1 MATRITRADIE
12 NAVYRLNNWGKWKD
26 GDNGYFKVYSAN
38 GRYTLD
44 RLVTLDTRNGPRL
57 QWTKVISRPAREMV
71 EYIDAYID
79 GYRQCEE
86 DSNRGRQAN
95 RYERI

>member
-26 GDNGYFKVYSAN
+26 GDNGYYRVYRAN

-44 RLVTLDTRNGPRL
+44 RQLTLDTGDGPHL
-57 QWTKVISRPAREMV
+57 QWTRVISRQAREMV

-79 GYRQCEE
+79 GYQQCEE
-86 DSNRGRQAN
+86 DAHRGRHP
-95 RYERI
+95 RI

>member
-12 NAVYRLNNWGKWKD
+12 NAVYRLNHWGKWKD
-26 GDNGYFKVYSAN
+26 GDNGYYRVYSAN

-44 RLVTLDTRNGPRL
+44 RLVTLDTRNGPRP

-71 EYIDAYID
+71 EYIDAYLD
-79 GYRQCEE
+79 GYRTREE
-86 DSNRGRQAN
+86 DAEAGRYQ
-95 RYERI
+95 RI